1 MDSYI
6 LISAIL
12 LALQENSRPELGVVT
27 FPFMLHRKAVCFVL
41 RVKAPTGTLSSLAPY
56 WPVLK
61 AQITTKSLQA
71 SG

>member
-41 RVKAPTGTLSSLAPY
+41 RVKAPQLPFRRSHPIGLC
-56 WPVLK
+56 
-61 AQITTKSLQA
+61 
-71 SG
+71 